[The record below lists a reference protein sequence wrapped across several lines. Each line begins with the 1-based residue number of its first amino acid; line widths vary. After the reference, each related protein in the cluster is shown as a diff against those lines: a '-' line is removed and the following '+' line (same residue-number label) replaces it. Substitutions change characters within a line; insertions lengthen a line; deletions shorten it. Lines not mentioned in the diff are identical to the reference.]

1 MYTGGLLDEARGLLA
16 LELSSTAQH
25 AIGYAEAFAVL
36 RGEMSE
42 SAAQEKTM
50 IRTRQ
55 LAKRQMTWFR
65 HQLNV
70 EWIDTADFPNPEKLL
85 LEISRIWKKQGA
97 VPVTI

>member
-1 MYTGGLLDEARGLLA
+1 
-16 LELSSTAQH
+16 
-25 AIGYAEAFAVL
+25 
-36 RGEMSE
+36 
-42 SAAQEKTM
+42 
-50 IRTRQ
+50 
-55 LAKRQMTWFR
+55 MTWFR

>member
-1 MYTGGLLDEARGLLA
+1 MYAGGLLDEARSLLN

-36 RGEMSE
+36 RGELTE
-42 SAAQEKTM
+42 AEAKEKTAA
-50 IRTRQ
+50 RTRQ

-70 EWIDTADFPNPEKLL
+70 EWIDTARFQTMEKLA
-85 LEISRIWKKQGA
+85 EQVSKVWKP
-97 VPVTI
+97 VPVCA